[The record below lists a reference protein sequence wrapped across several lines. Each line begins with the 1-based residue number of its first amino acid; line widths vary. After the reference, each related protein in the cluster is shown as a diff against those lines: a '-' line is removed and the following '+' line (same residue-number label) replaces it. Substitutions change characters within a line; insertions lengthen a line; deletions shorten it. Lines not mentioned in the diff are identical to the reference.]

1 MSECLACQGSGL
13 DNTRAGLVAFGDL
26 LPLCERCGGEGTIPD
41 DKPDKP
47 YRAAWAVSRRYVVRL
62 AVPRRSGGVV
72 EMEVEWAPRMP
83 PETGRGKIKPTER
96 RNYEAGRG
104 KLKPAERRHY
114 DAGRAAAL
122 SALREQLGGGGWS
135 VIEAGKRQ

>member
-13 DNTRAGLVAFGDL
+13 DNSRAGLVAFGDL
-26 LPLCERCGGEGTIPD
+26 LPLCERCGGEGMIPD
-41 DKPDKP
+41 ERPDKP
-47 YRAAWAVSRRYVVRL
+47 YRAAWALSRRYVVRL

-72 EMEVEWAPRMP
+72 EMAVEWSPRMP
-83 PETGRGKIKPTER
+83 PEV
-96 RNYEAGRG
+96 GRG
-104 KLKPAERRHY
+104 KLKPSERRHY